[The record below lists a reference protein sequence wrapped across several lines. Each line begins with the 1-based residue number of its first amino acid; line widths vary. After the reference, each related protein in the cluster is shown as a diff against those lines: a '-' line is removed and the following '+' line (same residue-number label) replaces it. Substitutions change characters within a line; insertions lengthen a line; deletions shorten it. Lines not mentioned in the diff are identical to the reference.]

1 EISFHKFFLQNQIK
15 LTKEIIL
22 MSISLRIERKSGGE
36 PIEFVKGEIT
46 GFTYKNNSSINLS
59 AKSTNLAHSLHIRS
73 KIPLHSLPSVIDKAD
88 NSNMLYTWANTEYK
102 PDSED
107 YYRKCNIQIV
117 RNENTIRD
125 ITFTHAYVVK
135 YQEQI
140 DTSKE
145 ILEFELVLKQKEDQL
160 RKIQYSPQLE
170 SKETRE
176 KDQSD
181 VSQKVLEGAYSK
193 NMLVYAGNI
202 TFPFENPMVEL
213 EKTWVRGV
221 EKVKDSTDT
230 VIHYPDRKAFALV
243 AVPIARK
250 KYGDITAHLLQ
261 HSLDYK
267 PGNLHFNEWS
277 YEAQQVKKSKEHIA
291 IVNDEVKKANGK
303 KVKSFSYNG
312 SAQLESDRDL
322 YNAFHNMYYE
332 INGDYVDGQWK
343 ITTIYYDKY
352 NFEFNFKRM
361 FTGNNKL
368 GWAAANLT
376 NIMESWGT
384 LNEYTSYVTV
394 TDTRKA

>member
-1 EISFHKFFLQNQIK
+1 
-15 LTKEIIL
+15 

-36 PIEFVKGEIT
+36 PIEFIKGEIT

-59 AKSTNLAHSLHIRS
+59 AKSSNLAHSLHIRS
-73 KIPLHSLPSVIDKAD
+73 KIPLHSLPSVIYNAD
-88 NSNMLYTWANTEYK
+88 NSNMLYTWANAEYK
-102 PDSED
+102 LDSED
-107 YYRKCNIQIV
+107 YYRKCNIQVV
-117 RNENTIRD
+117 RNENAIRD
-125 ITFTHAYVVK
+125 ITFTHAYVDK

-160 RKIQYSPQLE
+160 GKIQYTPQLE
-170 SKETRE
+170 PKETRE
-176 KDQSD
+176 QDQPD

-193 NMLVYAGNI
+193 NMLVYGGNN
-202 TFPFENPMVEL
+202 TFPFENPLVEL

-230 VIHYPDRKAFALV
+230 VIHYPDRKAFTLV

-250 KYGDITAHLLQ
+250 KYGDITANLLQ

-267 PGNLHFNEWS
+267 PGHLHFNEWS

-291 IVNDEVKKANGK
+291 IVNAAVKKANAN

-312 SAQLESDRDL
+312 SEGLESDRDL
-322 YNAFHNMYYE
+322 YNAFHNMYYK
-332 INGDYVDGQWK
+332 INGNYVNGQWK
-343 ITTIYYDKY
+343 ITTIYYDIY
-352 NFEFNFKRM
+352 NFEYNFKQM
-361 FTGNNKL
+361 FTGHNKL

-376 NIMESWGT
+376 NLMESWGT
-384 LNEYTSYVTV
+384 LKEYTSYVTV
-394 TDTRKA
+394 TDTRKAWK

>member
-1 EISFHKFFLQNQIK
+1 
-15 LTKEIIL
+15 

-73 KIPLHSLPSVIDKAD
+73 KIPLHSLPSVIDNAD

-160 RKIQYSPQLE
+160 GKIQYSPQLE
-170 SKETRE
+170 PKETRE

-230 VIHYPDRKAFALV
+230 VIHYPDRKAFTLV

-250 KYGDITAHLLQ
+250 KYGDITANLLK

-267 PGNLHFNEWS
+267 PGNLNFNEWS

-291 IVNDEVKKANGK
+291 IVNAAVKKAKAN

-312 SAQLESDRDL
+312 SEGLESNRDL
-322 YNAFHNMYYE
+322 YNAFHNMYYK
-332 INGDYVDGQWK
+332 INGDYVHGQWK
-343 ITTIYYDKY
+343 ITAIYYDVY
-352 NFEFNFKRM
+352 NFEYNFKQM
-361 FTGNNKL
+361 FTGDNKL

-376 NIMESWGT
+376 NLMESWGT

-394 TDTRKA
+394 TDIRKAWK

>member
-1 EISFHKFFLQNQIK
+1 
-15 LTKEIIL
+15 

-36 PIEFVKGEIT
+36 PIEFVKGEII

-59 AKSTNLAHSLHIRS
+59 AKSPNLTHSLHIRS
-73 KIPLHSLPSVIDKAD
+73 KIPLHSLPSVINNADK
-88 NSNMLYTWANTEYK
+88 SNMLYTWANTEYK

-125 ITFTHAYVVK
+125 ITFTHAYVDE
-135 YQEQI
+135 YQELI

-160 RKIQYSPQLE
+160 GKIQYSPQLKP
-170 SKETRE
+170 KETRE

-193 NMLVYAGNI
+193 NMLVYAGNN

-221 EKVKDSTDT
+221 EKVKKSTDT
-230 VIHYPDRKAFALV
+230 VIHYPDRKAFASV

-250 KYGDITAHLLQ
+250 KYGDITANLLQ
-261 HSLDYK
+261 HSLDYN

-277 YEAQQVKKSKEHIA
+277 YEAQQIKKSKEHIA
-291 IVNDEVKKANGK
+291 IVNDEVKKANANK
-303 KVKSFSYNG
+303 AKSFSNNESKG
-312 SAQLESDRDL
+312 LESDKDL
-322 YNAFHNMYYE
+322 YNAFHKMYYK
-332 INGDYVDGQWK
+332 INGNYVDGQWK

-352 NFEFNFKRM
+352 NFEYNFKQM

-376 NIMESWGT
+376 NLMESWGT

-394 TDTRKA
+394 TDTRKAWK

>member
-1 EISFHKFFLQNQIK
+1 
-15 LTKEIIL
+15 

-73 KIPLHSLPSVIDKAD
+73 KIPLHSLPSVIDNAD

-160 RKIQYSPQLE
+160 GKIQYSPQLE
-170 SKETRE
+170 PKETRE

-230 VIHYPDRKAFALV
+230 VIHYPDRKAFTLV

-250 KYGDITAHLLQ
+250 KYGDITANLLQ

-267 PGNLHFNEWS
+267 PGHLHFNEWS
-277 YEAQQVKKSKEHIA
+277 YEAQQIKKSKEHNMYVIDKA
-291 IVNDEVKKANGK
+291 VQKANDK
-303 KVKSFSYNG
+303 KVKSFSSDG
-312 SAQLESDRDL
+312 SIAIESDRDL
-322 YNAFHNMYYE
+322 YNAFHKMKYK
-332 INGDYVDGQWK
+332 IDGTYVKGQWE

-352 NFEFNFKRM
+352 NFEYNFKQM
-361 FTGNNKL
+361 FTGDNKL

-376 NIMESWGT
+376 NLMESWGT

-394 TDTRKA
+394 TDTKKAWK

>member
-1 EISFHKFFLQNQIK
+1 
-15 LTKEIIL
+15 

-46 GFTYKNNSSINLS
+46 GFTYKNNSSLNLS
-59 AKSTNLAHSLHIRS
+59 AKSTNLVHSLHILS
-73 KIPLHSLPSVIDKAD
+73 KIPLHSLPSVIDNAD
-88 NSNMLYTWANTEYK
+88 NSNMLYTWANTEYE
-102 PDSED
+102 PDTED

-125 ITFTHAYVVK
+125 ITFTHAYVHE

-160 RKIQYSPQLE
+160 GKIQYSPQLE
-170 SKETRE
+170 LKETRE
-176 KDQSD
+176 KEQSD
-181 VSQKVLEGAYSK
+181 VSEKVLEDAYSK
-193 NMLVYAGNI
+193 NMLVYAGSN

-221 EKVKDSTDT
+221 EKVKNSSDT
-230 VIHYPDRKAFALV
+230 VLHYPDRKAFTLV

-250 KYGDITAHLLQ
+250 KYGDITANLLQ
-261 HSLDYK
+261 HSLDYN

-277 YEAQQVKKSKEHIA
+277 YEAQQIKKSKEHIA
-291 IVNDEVKKANGK
+291 IVNDEVKKANANK
-303 KVKSFSYNG
+303 AKSFSNNESKG
-312 SAQLESDRDL
+312 LESDKDL
-322 YNAFHNMYYE
+322 YNAFHKMYYK
-332 INGDYVDGQWK
+332 INGNYVDGQWK

-352 NFEFNFKRM
+352 NFEYNFKQM

-376 NIMESWGT
+376 NLMESWGT

-394 TDTRKA
+394 TDTRKAWK

>member
-1 EISFHKFFLQNQIK
+1 
-15 LTKEIIL
+15 

-36 PIEFVKGEIT
+36 PIEFVNGEII
-46 GFTYKNNSSINLS
+46 GFTYNNNSSIKLS
-59 AKSTNLAHSLHIRS
+59 AKSPNLAHSLHIQS
-73 KIPLHSLPSVIDKAD
+73 KIPLHSLPSVIDNAD
-88 NSNMLYTWANTEYK
+88 NSNMLYTWATTEYK

-107 YYRKCNIQIV
+107 YYRKCNVQIV

-125 ITFTHAYVVK
+125 ITFTHAYVDK

-145 ILEFELVLKQKEDQL
+145 ILKFELVLKQKEDQL
-160 RKIQYSPQLE
+160 GKIQYSPQVE
-170 SKETRE
+170 PKETRE
-176 KDQSD
+176 QDESD
-181 VSQKVLEGAYSK
+181 ASKKVLEGAYSK
-193 NMLVYAGNI
+193 NMLVYAGNN

-221 EKVKDSTDT
+221 EKIKNSTDT

-250 KYGDITAHLLQ
+250 KYGDITANLLQ

-267 PGNLHFNEWS
+267 PGNLNFNGWS

-291 IVNDEVKKANGK
+291 IVNDEVKKANAK

-312 SAQLESDRDL
+312 SKGLESDKDL
-322 YNAFHNMYYE
+322 YNAFHKMKYK
-332 INGDYVDGQWK
+332 IDGTYVNGQWK
-343 ITTIYYDKY
+343 ITTTYSDVY
-352 NFEFNFKRM
+352 NFEYNFKQM
-361 FTGNNKL
+361 FTGHNKL

-376 NIMESWGT
+376 NLMESWGT
-384 LNEYTSYVTV
+384 INEYTSYVTV
-394 TDTRKA
+394 TDTREAWK

>member
-1 EISFHKFFLQNQIK
+1 
-15 LTKEIIL
+15 
-22 MSISLRIERKSGGE
+22 
-36 PIEFVKGEIT
+36 
-46 GFTYKNNSSINLS
+46 
-59 AKSTNLAHSLHIRS
+59 
-73 KIPLHSLPSVIDKAD
+73 
-88 NSNMLYTWANTEYK
+88 MLYTWANTEYK

-125 ITFTHAYVVK
+125 ITFTHAYVDK

-160 RKIQYSPQLE
+160 GKIQYSPQVE
-170 SKETRE
+170 PKETRE

-193 NMLVYAGNI
+193 NMLVYAGNN

-230 VIHYPDRKAFALV
+230 VIHYPDRKAFTLV

-250 KYGDITAHLLQ
+250 KYGDITANLLK
-261 HSLDYK
+261 HSLEYK
-267 PGNLHFNEWS
+267 PGNLNFNEWS

-291 IVNDEVKKANGK
+291 IVNDEVKKANAK

-312 SAQLESDRDL
+312 SEQLESDRDL

-376 NIMESWGT
+376 NIMESWRT

-394 TDTRKA
+394 TDTRKAWE

>member
-1 EISFHKFFLQNQIK
+1 
-15 LTKEIIL
+15 

-36 PIEFVKGEIT
+36 PIEFIKGEIT

-73 KIPLHSLPSVIDKAD
+73 KIPLHSLPSVIYNAD
-88 NSNMLYTWANTEYK
+88 NSNMLYTWANAEYK

-107 YYRKCNIQIV
+107 DYRKCNIQVV
-117 RNENTIRD
+117 RNENAIRD
-125 ITFTHAYVVK
+125 ITFTHAYVDK

-160 RKIQYSPQLE
+160 GKIQYTPQLE
-170 SKETRE
+170 PKETRE
-176 KDQSD
+176 QDQPD
-181 VSQKVLEGAYSK
+181 VSQKVLEDAYSK
-193 NMLVYAGNI
+193 NMLVYAGNN
-202 TFPFENPMVEL
+202 TFPFENPLVEL

-230 VIHYPDRKAFALV
+230 VIHYPDRKAFTLV

-250 KYGDITAHLLQ
+250 KYGDITANLLQ

-267 PGNLHFNEWS
+267 PGHLHFNEWS

-291 IVNDEVKKANGK
+291 IVNAAVKKANAN

-312 SAQLESDRDL
+312 SEGLESDRDL
-322 YNAFHNMYYE
+322 YNAFHNMYYK
-332 INGDYVDGQWK
+332 INGNYVNGQWK
-343 ITTIYYDKY
+343 ITTIYYDIY
-352 NFEFNFKRM
+352 NFEYNFKQM
-361 FTGNNKL
+361 FTGHNKL

-376 NIMESWGT
+376 NLMESWET
-384 LNEYTSYVTV
+384 LKEYTSYVTV
-394 TDTRKA
+394 TDTRKAWK

>member
-1 EISFHKFFLQNQIK
+1 
-15 LTKEIIL
+15 

-46 GFTYKNNSSINLS
+46 GFTYKNNSSLNLS
-59 AKSTNLAHSLHIRS
+59 AKSTNLVHSLHILS
-73 KIPLHSLPSVIDKAD
+73 KIPLHSLPSVIDNAD
-88 NSNMLYTWANTEYK
+88 NSNMLYTWANTEYE
-102 PDSED
+102 PDTED

-125 ITFTHAYVVK
+125 ITFTHAYVQE

-160 RKIQYSPQLE
+160 GKIQYSPQLE
-170 SKETRE
+170 LKETRE
-176 KDQSD
+176 KEQSD
-181 VSQKVLEGAYSK
+181 VSEKVLEDAYSK
-193 NMLVYAGNI
+193 NMLVYAGSN

-221 EKVKDSTDT
+221 EKVKNSSDT
-230 VIHYPDRKAFALV
+230 VLHYPDRKAFTLV

-250 KYGDITAHLLQ
+250 KYGDITANLLQ
-261 HSLDYK
+261 HSLDYN

-277 YEAQQVKKSKEHIA
+277 YEAQQIKKSKEHIA
-291 IVNDEVKKANGK
+291 IVNDEVKKANANK
-303 KVKSFSYNG
+303 AKSFSNNESKG
-312 SAQLESDRDL
+312 LESDKDL
-322 YNAFHNMYYE
+322 YNAFHKMYYK
-332 INGDYVDGQWK
+332 INGNYVDGQWK

-352 NFEFNFKRM
+352 NFEYNFKQM

-376 NIMESWGT
+376 NLMESWGT

-394 TDTRKA
+394 TDTRKAWK